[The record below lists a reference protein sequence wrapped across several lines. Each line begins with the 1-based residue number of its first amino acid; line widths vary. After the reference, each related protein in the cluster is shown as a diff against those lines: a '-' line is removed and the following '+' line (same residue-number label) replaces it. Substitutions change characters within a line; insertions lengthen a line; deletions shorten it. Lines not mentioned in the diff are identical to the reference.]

1 MILNMDIDWDAKV
14 LGSLTPVI
22 NNLREIQI
30 NNQEIEN
37 VADWLAYEEFPSPQ
51 NNKTKK
57 NPEEVIRTTLLIN
70 TLNFA
75 FTDFEKSIK
84 YEIERDGYI
93 FSDSEAMFTQ
103 INETLASGINLYHG
117 DVLSSLD
124 MDKLNKIFSGN
135 IEMPMMS
142 ERLEILNEVGEK
154 LSSEYK
160 GDWIN
165 FINNGPKKLYSDGE
179 GLIERLIAE
188 FPRFDDK
195 TILEDGQ
202 EVHFYKLA
210 QLAFWGIHGELSGGG
225 HFVIEDMHKMSA
237 FADYIVPVALEVM
250 KIITYS
256 ETLNNKIMNGELIE
270 RDSQE
275 EVEIRAVSLYTTAKL
290 TEEVN
295 KRRPLDKQI
304 IIPQLDYRL
313 WKQYHATHRP
323 HHLTIT
329 TMY

>member
-1 MILNMDIDWDAKV
+1 MRIDWNSKV
-14 LGSLTPVI
+14 LSSLTPVI
-22 NNLREIQI
+22 DNLKKIQI
-30 NNQEIEN
+30 NNQEILN
-37 VADWLAYEEFPSPQ
+37 VADWIAYEEFPSPQ
-51 NNKTKK
+51 SNKTKK
-57 NPEEVIRTTLLIN
+57 NPEEVIRTTLLLN

-84 YEIERDGYI
+84 YEIEREGKI
-93 FSDSEAMFTQ
+93 FSDSEAMLTQ
-103 INETLASGINLYHG
+103 VNEAIASGIKLYDG
-117 DVLSSLD
+117 RVLSSLD

-142 ERLEILNEVGEK
+142 ERLEVLNEVGEK
-154 LSSEYK
+154 LSSKYE
-160 GDWIN
+160 GDWLN
-165 FINNGPKKLYSDGE
+165 FINEGPRKLYSNGE
-179 GLIERLIAE
+179 GLIERLITE

-195 TILEDGQ
+195 TVLEDGH

-210 QLAFWGIHGELSGGG
+210 QLAFWGIHGELSGAG
-225 HFVIEDMHKMSA
+225 HFIVEDMHKMSA

-256 ETLNNKIMNGELIE
+256 DGLKNKIMSGEIVE
-270 RDSQE
+270 RDSRD
-275 EVEIRAVSLYTTAKL
+275 EVEIRAVSLYATAKL

-323 HHLTIT
+323 HHLTVT

>member
-1 MILNMDIDWDAKV
+1 MRIDWNSKV
-14 LGSLTPVI
+14 LSSLTPVI
-22 NNLREIQI
+22 DNLKKIQI
-30 NNQEIEN
+30 NNQEILN
-37 VADWLAYEEFPSPQ
+37 VADWIAYEEFPSPQ
-51 NNKTKK
+51 SNKTKK
-57 NPEEVIRTTLLIN
+57 NPEEVIRTTLLLN

-84 YEIERDGYI
+84 YEIEREGKI
-93 FSDSEAMFTQ
+93 FSDSEAMLTQ
-103 INETLASGINLYHG
+103 VNEAIASGIKLYDG
-117 DVLSSLD
+117 RVLSSLD

-142 ERLEILNEVGEK
+142 ERLEVLNEVGEK
-154 LSSEYK
+154 LSSKYE
-160 GDWIN
+160 GDWLN
-165 FINNGPKKLYSDGE
+165 FINEGPRKLYSNGE
-179 GLIERLIAE
+179 GLIERLITE

-195 TILEDGQ
+195 TVLEDGH

-210 QLAFWGIHGELSGGG
+210 QLAFWGIHGELSGAG
-225 HFVIEDMHKMSA
+225 HFIVEDMHKMSA

-256 ETLNNKIMNGELIE
+256 DGLKNKIMSGEIVE
-270 RDSQE
+270 RDSRD
-275 EVEIRAVSLYTTAKL
+275 EVEIRAVSLYATAKL

-295 KRRPLDKQI
+295 KRRPSDKQI

-323 HHLTIT
+323 HHLTVT

>member
-1 MILNMDIDWDAKV
+1 
-14 LGSLTPVI
+14 
-22 NNLREIQI
+22 
-30 NNQEIEN
+30 
-37 VADWLAYEEFPSPQ
+37 
-51 NNKTKK
+51 
-57 NPEEVIRTTLLIN
+57 
-70 TLNFA
+70 
-75 FTDFEKSIK
+75 
-84 YEIERDGYI
+84 
-93 FSDSEAMFTQ
+93 
-103 INETLASGINLYHG
+103 
-117 DVLSSLD
+117 
-124 MDKLNKIFSGN
+124 LNKIFSGN
-135 IEMPMMS
+135 IEMPMMN
-142 ERLEILNEVGEK
+142 ERLEILKEVGEK

-165 FINNGPKKLYSDGE
+165 FINQGPKKLYSNGE
-179 GLIERLIAE
+179 GLIERLITE

-195 TILEDGQ
+195 TILEDGH

-210 QLAFWGIHGELSGGG
+210 QLAFWGIHGELSGAG
-225 HFVIEDMHKMSA
+225 HFVVEDMHKMSA

-256 ETLNNKIMNGELIE
+256 ETLNNKIMNGQIIE

-323 HHLTIT
+323 HHLTVT

>member
-1 MILNMDIDWDAKV
+1 MAIDWDAKV
-14 LGSLTPVI
+14 LKSLTPVI
-22 NNLREIQI
+22 ENLKNIKINTEEI
-30 NNQEIEN
+30 NK
-37 VADWLAYEEFPSPQ
+37 VSDWLAYEEFPSFKGH
-51 NNKTKK
+51 KTKK

-75 FTDFEKSIK
+75 FTDFDQSVK
-84 YEIERDGYI
+84 YEIEREGKI

-103 INETLASGINLYHG
+103 INETIDAGINLYEG

-124 MDKLNKIFSGN
+124 VNMLRNIFSGN
-135 IEMPMMS
+135 IEMPMMN
-142 ERLEILNEVGEK
+142 ERVKILNEVGEK
-154 LSSEYK
+154 LSSNYQ

-165 FINNGPKKLYSDGE
+165 FVNNGPRKLYSNGE
-179 GLIERLIAE
+179 GLIERLIEE

-195 TILEDGQ
+195 TVIDSGQ

-210 QLAFWGIHGELSGGG
+210 QLAFWGIHGELSGAG
-225 HFVIEDMHKMSA
+225 HFVVEDMEKMSA

-250 KIITYS
+250 NIISYS
-256 ETLNNKIMNGELIE
+256 ENLESKIMNGIVIE
-270 RDSQE
+270 RDSRE
-275 EVEIRAVSLYTTAKL
+275 EVEIRAVSLYATALL
-290 TEEVN
+290 TEEIN
-295 KRRPLDKQI
+295 KKRPSDKQI

>member
-1 MILNMDIDWDAKV
+1 MRIDWNSKV
-14 LGSLTPVI
+14 LSSLTPVI
-22 NNLREIQI
+22 DNLNKIQI
-30 NNQEIEN
+30 NNKEILN
-37 VADWLAYEEFPSPQ
+37 VADWIAYEEFPSPQ
-51 NNKTKK
+51 SNKTKK
-57 NPEEVIRTTLLIN
+57 NPEEVIRTTLLLN

-84 YEIERDGYI
+84 YEIEREGKI
-93 FSDSEAMFTQ
+93 FSDSEAMLTQ
-103 INETLASGINLYHG
+103 VNEAIASGIKLYDG
-117 DVLSSLD
+117 RVLSSLD

-142 ERLEILNEVGEK
+142 ERLEVLNEVGEK
-154 LSSEYK
+154 LSSKYE
-160 GDWIN
+160 GDWLN
-165 FINNGPKKLYSDGE
+165 FINEGPRKLYSNGE
-179 GLIERLIAE
+179 GLIERLITE

-195 TILEDGQ
+195 TVLEDGH

-210 QLAFWGIHGELSGGG
+210 QLAFWGIHGELSGAG
-225 HFVIEDMHKMSA
+225 HFIVEDMHKMSA

-256 ETLNNKIMNGELIE
+256 DGLKNKIMSGEIVE
-270 RDSQE
+270 RDSRD
-275 EVEIRAVSLYTTAKL
+275 EVEIRAVSLYATAKL

-295 KRRPLDKQI
+295 KRRPSDKQI

-323 HHLTIT
+323 HHLTVT